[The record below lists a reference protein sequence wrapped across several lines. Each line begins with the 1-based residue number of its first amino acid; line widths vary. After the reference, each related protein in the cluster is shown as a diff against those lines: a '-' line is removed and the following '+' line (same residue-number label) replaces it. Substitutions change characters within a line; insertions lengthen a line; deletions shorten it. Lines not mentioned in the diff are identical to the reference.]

1 MLFIFDWF
9 LTNRFLTNSH
19 KKRKDN
25 LETSVALLTFSLEL
39 EISGVA
45 VQKTY
50 RNSKKLWL
58 CEELLSEI
66 YFEAV
71 LTTFVAM
78 TMVPTLLRQFRKS
91 LQIKRLS
98 QMLFVCYSLLK
109 NQNISVNN
117 SEKRFVTY

>member
-39 EISGVA
+39 EMSRVA
-45 VQKTY
+45 VQKIH

-71 LTTFVAM
+71 LTTSVAM
-78 TMVPTLLRQFRKS
+78 TMVPTPLRQFRKS

-109 NQNISVNN
+109 SQNISVNN

>member
-39 EISGVA
+39 KISGVA
-45 VQKTY
+45 VQKTH
-50 RNSKKLWL
+50 RSSKKLWL
-58 CEELLSEI
+58 YEELLSEI

-71 LTTFVAM
+71 LTTSVAM

-98 QMLFVCYSLLK
+98 QIVFVCYSLLK
-109 NQNISVNN
+109 SQNISVNN